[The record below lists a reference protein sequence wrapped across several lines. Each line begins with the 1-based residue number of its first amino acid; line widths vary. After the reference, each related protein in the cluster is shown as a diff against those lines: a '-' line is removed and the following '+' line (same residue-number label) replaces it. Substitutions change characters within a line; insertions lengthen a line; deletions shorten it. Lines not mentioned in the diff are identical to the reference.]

1 MTLGFMIIFGKNERT
16 NWFEGAEK
24 AMRLKCRGAYDEA
37 QAYHDGKWIMSPIS

>member
-24 AMRLKCRGAYDEA
+24 AMRLKCRG
-37 QAYHDGKWIMSPIS
+37 HMMKPRLIMTGNGSCSLIS